1 MCEQHKE
8 NQEEDSRGDEGH
20 IQEIQVGAMEVDVE
34 GKNQDEEKIRNHRY
48 SFRGR
53 WVDRVY
59 MKKDHQSENSSG
71 LEYADSIRKR
81 VDIHFSDKQNSWTA
95 DTLKHT
101 GVEMENLGIRN
112 YKIFQL

>member
-8 NQEEDSRGDEGH
+8 NQEEDSRGDERY
-20 IQEIQVGAMEVDVE
+20 IQEVQVGTMEVDVE

-59 MKKDHQSENSSG
+59 IKKTTRVRCSSD
-71 LEYADSIRKR
+71 LECADSIRKR

-95 DTLKHT
+95 DNLKHT
-101 GVEMENLGIRN
+101 GTEMENLGIKN

>member
-8 NQEEDSRGDEGH
+8 NQEEDSCGDEGY
-20 IQEIQVGAMEVDVE
+20 IQEVQVGTMEVDVE

-59 MKKDHQSENSSG
+59 MKKDHQSKV
-71 LEYADSIRKR
+71 L
-81 VDIHFSDKQNSWTA
+81 Q
-95 DTLKHT
+95 
-101 GVEMENLGIRN
+101 
-112 YKIFQL
+112 

>member
-1 MCEQHKE
+1 MHEQHKE
-8 NQEEDSRGDEGH
+8 DQEEDRCGDEGY
-20 IQEIQVGAMEVDVE
+20 IQEVQVGAMQVDVE

-71 LEYADSIRKR
+71 LEYTDSILERGN
-81 VDIHFSDKQNSWTA
+81 IHFSD
-95 DTLKHT
+95 
-101 GVEMENLGIRN
+101 E
-112 YKIFQL
+112 

>member
-8 NQEEDSRGDEGH
+8 NQEEDSRGDERY
-20 IQEIQVGAMEVDVE
+20 IQEVQVGTMEVDVE

-71 LEYADSIRKR
+71 LEYADSIHKR
-81 VDIHFSDKQNSWTA
+81 VDIHFLSNGRRSVDLQVI
-95 DTLKHT
+95 H
-101 GVEMENLGIRN
+101 MGIEIQ
-112 YKIFQL
+112 K

>member
-1 MCEQHKE
+1 MREQHKE
-8 NQEEDSRGDEGH
+8 NQEEDSRGDERY
-20 IQEIQVGAMEVDVE
+20 IQEVQVGTMEVDVE

-95 DTLKHT
+95 DNLKHT